1 MATATTMTRPV
12 RTTFLIIALL
22 LAVGL
27 QPLAAL
33 PASAEP
39 VPPLPEEPEA
49 AAQVAAGWLALQLVD
64 DERIEGEFGAD
75 VGLTADVAFALAAA
89 GVAET
94 QLLASIDWLSTQA
107 PGYTQGVP
115 FDQDDAVYAGAT
127 AKLILALLLDDRDV
141 RDVAGIDLLAQLEDR
156 EQADGR
162 FTDTSEFG
170 DFSSTLSQ
178 SLAILALE
186 RAEDV
191 RPSAS
196 AVGFLLDQQ
205 CEDGG
210 FRFEAVDPDDPDAA
224 ECTSSVDTTGFAVQA
239 LLEVDEGDA
248 TEAARDAA
256 AWLVEVQDTSGAY
269 GSDDGLNANS
279 TALATLALELAP
291 AVTGGDAAQ
300 AAALAYLLSL
310 RTGCEGAFPGAIP
323 FSAEDT
329 GDVARATS
337 QVIPGLVG
345 AGLATVAA
353 DGAST
358 EVPALL
364 PFTDVTAGSA
374 HAPAI
379 CELFA
384 RGAVRGFDERT
395 FGPQRGLTRA
405 QAASVL
411 AELLGLAPVAGEPF
425 TDVAAGSRHAGA
437 IAALEDAGI
446 VTGRSDGTFGPG
458 ETLRRDQAASLLA
471 RALELAPADGPG
483 FDDVAEDNAHAGSIA
498 ALAAVGIVTGT
509 TSTTFSPAVD
519 VRRDQF
525 ASLLQRGFPAE
536 EEATS

>member
-1 MATATTMTRPV
+1 MATATTTTRPV

-33 PASAEP
+33 PASGEP
-39 VPPLPEEPEA
+39 VPPLSEEPEA
-49 AAQVAAGWLALQLVD
+49 AAQAAAGWLALQLVD
-64 DERIEGEFGAD
+64 GERIEGEFGPD
-75 VGLTADVAFALAAA
+75 VGLTADAVFALAAA

-94 QLLASIDWLSTQA
+94 QLLASLDWLATQA
-107 PGYTQGVP
+107 PGYTQGEG
-115 FDQDDAVYAGAT
+115 FDADDAVYAGAT
-127 AKLILALLLDDRDV
+127 AKLILALLVDERDV
-141 RDVAGIDLLAQLEDR
+141 RDVAGIDLLAQLEGR
-156 EQADGR
+156 EQAEGR
-162 FTDTSEFG
+162 FTDSSDFG
-170 DFSSTLSQ
+170 EFSSTLTQ

-191 RPSAS
+191 TPSAS
-196 AVGFLLDQQ
+196 AVEFLLDQQ

-210 FRFEAVDPDDPDAA
+210 FRFDPDA
-224 ECTSSVDTTGFAVQA
+224 ESCTPSVDTTGFAVQA
-239 LLEVDEGDA
+239 LIAVGDEDA
-248 TEAARDAA
+248 TAAATDAA
-256 AWLVEVQDTSGAY
+256 AWLVEVQDASGAY
-269 GSDDGLNANS
+269 ASDDGLNANS
-279 TALATLALELAP
+279 TALSTLALELAP
-291 AVTGGDAAQ
+291 EVTGADAAQ
-300 AAALAYLLSL
+300 ASALTYLLSL

-323 FSAEDT
+323 FSADDT
-329 GDVARATS
+329 GDVARATA

-345 AGLATVAA
+345 TGLTTLTTA
-353 DGAST
+353 GAST

-364 PFTDVTAGSA
+364 PFTDVTAGST

-411 AELLGLAPVAGEPF
+411 ADLLALAPLAGEPF
-425 TDVAAGSRHAGA
+425 TDVAQGSPHAGA

-446 VTGRSDGTFGPG
+446 VTGRSDGTFRPG
-458 ETLRRDQAASLLA
+458 DTLRRDQAASLLA
-471 RALELAPADGPG
+471 RALELAPGDGRP
-483 FDDVAEDNAHAGSIA
+483 FDDVAEDDAHAGSIA
-498 ALAAVGIVTGT
+498 ALAAVGIVSGT
-509 TSTTFSPAVD
+509 TSTTFSPGVD

-525 ASLLQRGFPAE
+525 ASLLQRSFPAE